1 MIFRHGLKSPQFFK
15 SPVLCISIGITEQ
28 RPGTRA
34 VLPRMHKFRDSD
46 LQISTDVCFLHDPS
60 EWEGSY

>member
-1 MIFRHGLKSPQFFK
+1 MIFRHGLKSPQFLK

-28 RPGTRA
+28 RPGARA

-46 LQISTDVCFLHDPS
+46 LQISTDVCFLQDPS